1 MGLNDQEGP
10 RLNDQRPEMRMTDD
24 RLISER
30 IERTPNSFNNIQE
43 ENKESRSAIVAGRHD
58 DPCNQLVG
66 SEQQSVML
74 SNSLAIN

>member
-1 MGLNDQEGP
+1 
-10 RLNDQRPEMRMTDD
+10 MRMTDD